1 MIAVMDDVRVGRL
14 LRQLR
19 LRRRW
24 RQADLA
30 LAAGVSQS
38 AVSLIERGHLS
49 TLSIRTLRGV
59 FAAVD
64 ARFEGAVTW
73 RGGLIDR
80 LLDERHAQLVG
91 AVAAAL
97 ARLGWDV
104 HVEVTFSR
112 FGERG
117 SIDILGLRSSEGI
130 GLIVEVKTELTAIDD
145 TIRRLDIKDR
155 LAATILF
162 ERFGWRPRTVGRLL
176 VVMEGATSR
185 RRVAAHDGSLGPAF
199 PDRGSTVR
207 DWLRRPSGRISG
219 LRFFSS
225 TNPGSTRRTR
235 ARTDSREPAKP
246 RSPTT
251 GIRA

>member
-1 MIAVMDDVRVGRL
+1 MDDVRVGRL

-19 LRRRW
+19 IRKRW
-24 RQADLA
+24 RQTDLA
-30 LAAGVSQS
+30 ADAGISQS

-59 FAAVD
+59 FAALD
-64 ARFEGAVTW
+64 ARFDGVVTW

-91 AVAAAL
+91 AFAAAL
-97 ARLGWDV
+97 ARSGWEV

-117 SIDILGLRSSEGI
+117 SIDILALRSAEGLA
-130 GLIVEVKTELTAIDD
+130 LIVEIKTELTAIDE
-145 TIRRLDIKDR
+145 TIRRLDVKDR
-155 LAATILF
+155 LAAAIVF

-185 RRVAAHDGSLGPAF
+185 RRVTAHDGSLGRAF
-199 PDRGSTVR
+199 PDRGVTVR
-207 DWLRRPSGRISG
+207 HWLCRPSGRMSG
-219 LRFFSS
+219 LRFLSA
-225 TNPGSTRRTR
+225 TNPGTTRRAVTR
-235 ARTDSREPAKP
+235 PDGAARHKSP
-246 RSPTT
+246 SPTV